1 MGLDNYPRSY
11 PCKSR
16 DTAVMVEDRIDCEAT
31 QKAGGCPWKDALGEE
46 SGRVY
51 GMFGTDCWYRGK
63 TGMWMLETLE
73 KAGYEPPI
81 DFYGREEDGLTSSEC
96 LELSKWM
103 ADHAEAYGYEI
114 SKEARDPGEVD
125 AAVHSSGGAE
135 VFGVQRT
142 PDDLKSDVEMYHY
155 AVKWL
160 KWSGENC
167 DGIEAWW

>member
-63 TGMWMLETLE
+63 TGMWMLETLQ

-103 ADHAEAYGYEI
+103 ADHAEAYSHEI
-114 SKEARDPGEVD
+114 WHGEYVENHEIRD
-125 AAVHSSGGAE
+125 
-135 VFGVQRT
+135 T
-142 PDDLKSDVEMYHY
+142 IEMYHY